1 MSTGTDAGALWWF
14 LSQRA
19 GRVEHLSPSECRRL
33 LTANVV
39 GRLGY
44 STTNGPRIVPMNY
57 AVAGSRLLFRTTP
70 DTEAGRCAN
79 RQQVAFEVDQI
90 NESRH
95 AGWSVLVTG
104 EASQITLRQ
113 LELLNIV
120 QTPDPWAE
128 GERALFLQVPLTTIT
143 GRRVLAS

>member
-1 MSTGTDAGALWWF
+1 VTDALWWF
-14 LSQRA
+14 LTQRA
-19 GRVEHLSPSECRRL
+19 GRVEHLTAAECRQL
-33 LTANVV
+33 LKTTTI

-44 STTNGPRIVPMNY
+44 STSNGPRIVPMNY
-57 AVAGSRLLFRTTP
+57 TVAGGRLLFRTTP

-79 RQQVAFEVDQI
+79 RCQVAFEVDQI
-90 NESRH
+90 DEPRH

-104 EASQITLRQ
+104 EANQITPREW
-113 LELLNIV
+113 ELLDIF

-128 GERALFLQVPLTTIT
+128 GEHPLLLQLPLTTMT